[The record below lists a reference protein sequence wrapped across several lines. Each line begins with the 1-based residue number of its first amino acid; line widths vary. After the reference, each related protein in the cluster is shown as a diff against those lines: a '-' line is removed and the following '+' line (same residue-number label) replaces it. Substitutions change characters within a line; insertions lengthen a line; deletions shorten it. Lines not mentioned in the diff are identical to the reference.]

1 MIASTFEQIN
11 ENISTRCDKA
21 NKYMKTVKVT
31 DVEEIGLVIR
41 NVDGLDLVFT
51 EDGKLLSNQGA
62 GGHFYY
68 IGENPRY
75 KTFRTSFLVDHIKVD
90 TGESLKK

>member
-1 MIASTFEQIN
+1 MKPVVI
-11 ENISTRCDKA
+11 EN
-21 NKYMKTVKVT
+21 
-31 DVEEIGLVIR
+31 VEEVSLVIR
-41 NVDGLDLVFT
+41 NVDGLDLLFT
-51 EDGKLLSNQGA
+51 SDGKLLSNQGS

-75 KTFRTSFLVDHIKVD
+75 KTFRTSFLVDHKAVD